1 VRQKTKLGKVS
12 YHAGLRGPGFVN
24 EQKGLGD
31 LEAFEPFAR
40 PEAASTLQ
48 NFIPSLLM
56 RRPNKLECLD
66 LAITFQSSLT
76 FAGTQGACPR
86 RKHLKGPPIGLALAL
101 PTNSKT

>member
-1 VRQKTKLGKVS
+1 VRQEIKLGKVS

-48 NFIPSLLM
+48 NFFPSLPTT
-56 RRPNKLECLD
+56 RPNKLECLYV
-66 LAITFQSSLT
+66 AITFQSSLNI
-76 FAGTQGACPR
+76 CW
-86 RKHLKGPPIGLALAL
+86 
-101 PTNSKT
+101 